1 LIILKREEEIAII
14 AQAGVIVGQALA
26 KIGERLRPGMSTQE
40 IDIWIEAYIRSQE
53 AIPSF
58 KGYNGFPCASCVS
71 INEEVV
77 HGIPAKNR
85 KIKEGDIVSIDVGA
99 FKNGYHADSARTFAI
114 GNVSPEA
121 RKIMEVTFQS
131 LDKGIEQVQPNNPL
145 GRVSHAIQE
154 WVEAHGFSIIREY
167 VGHGIGKKI
176 HEEPQIP
183 NYGEPKNGVTLRRG
197 MVLAIEPMVSA
208 GEWRTEVLRNGWTA
222 VTCDHSLSAHFEDT
236 IAICENGIRNLTRV

>member
-1 LIILKREEEIAII
+1 LIILKRAEEIEII
-14 AQAGVIVGQALA
+14 AHAGVIVGQALA

-121 RKIMEVTFQS
+121 LKIMEVTFQS
-131 LDKGIEQVQPNNPL
+131 LDKGIEQVQTNNPL

-154 WVEAHGFSIIREY
+154 WVEDHGFSIIREY
-167 VGHGIGKKI
+167 VGHGIGKKL